1 MEGLKFN
8 MQIASRAKLRYTFC
22 RGSLALLIEPNLIF
36 DFFIWSLHFFS
47 QFLVKIIAEKVTV
60 LTFYANDSIRIFQL
74 QYKYLK

>member
-47 QFLVKIIAEKVTV
+47 QFLVKNTEKVTV
-60 LTFYANDSIRIFQL
+60 LTFYANDSNKKFMV
-74 QYKYLK
+74 